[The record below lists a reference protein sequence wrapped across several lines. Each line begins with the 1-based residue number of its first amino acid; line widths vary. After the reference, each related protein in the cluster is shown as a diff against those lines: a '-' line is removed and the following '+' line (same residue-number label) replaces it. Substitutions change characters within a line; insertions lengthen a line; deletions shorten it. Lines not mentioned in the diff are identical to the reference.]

1 MSVFQWSTGE
11 RSVMATKSH
20 ERTYAVL
27 FDMLEKK
34 FTHYTRFE
42 WDCQVN
48 EWACELRTNGY
59 DVSREV
65 NEYEEVL
72 GIIGSEEWFVTFIED

>member
-1 MSVFQWSTGE
+1 
-11 RSVMATKSH
+11 
-20 ERTYAVL
+20 
-27 FDMLEKK
+27 MLEKK

>member
-1 MSVFQWSTGE
+1 
-11 RSVMATKSH
+11 MATKSH

-42 WDCQVN
+42 WECQVN
-48 EWACELRTNGY
+48 EWTSILKTNGY
-59 DVSREV
+59 DGWRDSHATKDIVE
-65 NEYEEVL
+65 L
-72 GIIGSEEWFVTFIED
+72 MSEGEWFVTFIED